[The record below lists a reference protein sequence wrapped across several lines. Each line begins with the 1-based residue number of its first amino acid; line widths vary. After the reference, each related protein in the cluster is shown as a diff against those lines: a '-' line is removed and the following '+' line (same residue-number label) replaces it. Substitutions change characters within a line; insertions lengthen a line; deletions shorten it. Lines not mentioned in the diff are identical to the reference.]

1 MSNTWGNDA
10 GGSGSIE
17 DSGEAQGGGG
27 SGTLSRLI
35 IKVPGYDG
43 AEATSYLR
51 LGAVPTAT
59 ASLPEP
65 GTALA
70 DLVPAADAFID
81 DTRDRD
87 GAGGTTDQ
95 GGGHGLTVAQR
106 KAESA
111 RLHTKGGWRD
121 HSDGNRIT
129 TTKGDKVEVIRG
141 NYKLLVLGR
150 QDASDNGV
158 MVDFSGGLAQDDDVA
173 PGAISKI
180 EWKRDSYDGTWKV
193 TEEAEKGD
201 QKTVYHG
208 DVEEYFYGRKKF
220 EQVGSEVASPIAL
233 IGGSEATSLKE
244 NPIIT
249 EKTWAKSI
257 TSSTGSEAN
266 RVATMTETTYAT
278 TMTASTDCHMTT
290 ENMKADIML
299 ATTKAGFIAEGTVCG
314 LKVEAYA
321 GAVIEA
327 YTGLKLELSL
337 AGKIEISGPFSLGL
351 SFGYS
356 GDFHNL
362 KDEMG
367 LLENRVEVTENKITA
382 NTNAIAANTTKI
394 GAAETAIAANKTALA
409 STEQKLH
416 ATKVNLGMLK
426 TQLMNAHILT

>member
-1 MSNTWGNDA
+1 MSNTWSGGANE

-17 DSGEAQGGGG
+17 DSGESGGG
-27 SGTLSRLI
+27 GTLSRLI
-35 IKVPGYDG
+35 IKVPNFDG
-43 AEATSYLR
+43 DTAVSYLR
-51 LGAVPTAT
+51 LGAVPTAD

-65 GTALA
+65 GKELA
-70 DLVPAADAFID
+70 DLVDPSDAFID
-81 DTRDRD
+81 DSRDRD
-87 GAGGTTDQ
+87 GAGGTADT
-95 GGGHGLTVAQR
+95 GNTHGLTVAQR

-111 RLHTKGGWRD
+111 KLHSKGGWRD

-150 QDASDNGV
+150 QEDPDNGV
-158 MVDFSGGLAQDDDVA
+158 MVDFSGGLAQDDDIA

-220 EQVGSEVASPIAL
+220 EQTGNETAVA
-233 IGGSEATSLKE
+233 IGLLAGSEATSLKE
-244 NPIIT
+244 NPVIT

-257 TSSTGSEAN
+257 TSDTGSATT
-266 RVATMTETTYAT
+266 RVPTITETTYAT
-278 TMTASTDCHMTT
+278 DITSSTDCHMTT
-290 ENMKADIML
+290 ELMKADIML

-321 GAVIEA
+321 GPVIEA
-327 YTGLKLELSL
+327 YVGLKLELSL

-362 KDEMG
+362 KDEMEI
-367 LLENRVEVTENKITA
+367 LENRVVATENNISASSQKIEA
-382 NTNAIAANTTKI
+382 NRIAIRSAKTEIAAQKASI
-394 GAAETAIAANKTALA
+394 GANAQEIK
-409 STEQKLH
+409 
-416 ATKVNLGMLK
+416 ATKLSLGSLETKLK
-426 TQLMNAHILT
+426 GAHILT

>member
-1 MSNTWGNDA
+1 MPEQWGSGTD
-10 GGSGSIE
+10 GSGSIE
-17 DSGEAQGGGG
+17 DSSEG
-27 SGTLSRLI
+27 GTLSRLI

-43 AEATSYLR
+43 ADATSYLR
-51 LGAVPTAT
+51 LGAIPAGNVV
-59 ASLPEP
+59 EP
-65 GTALA
+65 GADLA
-70 DLVPAADAFID
+70 ALVPAEGAFID
-81 DTRDRD
+81 DDRDRD
-87 GAGGTTDQ
+87 GAGGTTDAFPD
-95 GGGHGLTVAQR
+95 GHGLTVAQR
-106 KAESA
+106 QAESA
-111 RLHTKGGWRD
+111 LLHTKGGWRD

-150 QDASDNGV
+150 QDVPDNGM
-158 MVDFSGGLAQDDDVA
+158 MVDYSGGLAQDNDVA

-180 EWKRDSYDGTWKV
+180 EWVRDAYSGTWKV

-220 EQVGSEVASPIAL
+220 EQVGSEVASSLGLVAGNEP
-233 IGGSEATSLKE
+233 TSLKE
-244 NPIIT
+244 NPVIT

-257 TSSTGSEAN
+257 TSETGSAAN
-266 RVATMTETTYAT
+266 RVPTMTETTYAT
-278 TMTASTDCHMTT
+278 TMTSSTDCHMTT

-362 KDEMG
+362 KDEMEI
-367 LLENRVEVTENKITA
+367 LETKITA
-382 NTNAIAANTTKI
+382 VETKINTTKQEI
-394 GAAETAIAANKTALA
+394 TAAQDLAVGALKTEIKANKTAIA
-409 STEQKLH
+409 STEQKLG